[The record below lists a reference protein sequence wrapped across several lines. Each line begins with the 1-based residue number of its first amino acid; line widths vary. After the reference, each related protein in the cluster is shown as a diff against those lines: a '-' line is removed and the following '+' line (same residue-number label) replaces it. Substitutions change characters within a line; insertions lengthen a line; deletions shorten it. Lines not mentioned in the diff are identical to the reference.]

1 MRKLL
6 LIILSFVFTNSNFS
20 QQLMIN
26 EVSQGTGVA
35 EYVEFVVVGSPICE
49 GEEIPCIDIR
59 GVVFDDN
66 NGLFQLDSTNM
77 TGIAQGAL
85 RFSKADFW
93 SCIPQGTFIVIYN
106 EESRNSSIPPDDNSL
121 TDGNCRLI
129 LPGNSNLLES
139 TNVSPF
145 AGNPTYPTDDS
156 DWTPSTGWNA
166 GGAVGGGIAMR
177 NAGDSFFIPILSE
190 AGSTGAAL
198 HSVSWGNNED
208 NTIIYFSGSAA
219 GLVMNF
225 KNVVSNDWND
235 QANWVAEAVATGQT
249 PGAPNSVENDLWIA
263 TMNPTCRVNPALTFS
278 VKDESCA
285 GNDGNI
291 SVVVNGTTN
300 FTILWD
306 NGETTPG
313 ISNLVAGNYSV
324 EVTDLNTGCVYIGSV
339 DVAKDDG
346 GMVILSS
353 SVDESCTN
361 LCDGTVSYSVSGGQT
376 PYTITWSQNGLPIT
390 EPTSFCAGTYSI
402 NVTDANTCEVSED
415 IIISTTS
422 TLNYNLSND
431 TTICLGDSIDIF
443 IQDLSLVGLPATIL
457 WSTGESSE
465 SINIAPSQNTNFSVV
480 FTKDNCIV
488 NEEVQIE
495 VIDCNFD
502 IEITFPNI
510 FTPNNDDVNDFYIPL
525 SFSGVKN
532 IDFVIL
538 NRWGNVVYESKTQEI
553 KWDGKVDGKEASE
566 GVYFYKINYLEG
578 NSTEQKSL
586 HGFLHL
592 ERK

>member
-1 MRKLL
+1 MRYFYTFFLF
-6 LIILSFVFTNSNFS
+6 LSGVLSSFA

-26 EVSQGTGVA
+26 EVSQGPSGGSA
-35 EYVEFVVVGSPICE
+35 EYVEFVVVGNPICE
-49 GEEIPCIDIR
+49 GEPIPTIDLRRVII
-59 GVVFDDN
+59 DDN
-66 NGLFQLDSTNM
+66 NGFFGSNNS
-77 TGIAQGAL
+77 GVASGAL
-85 RFSKADFW
+85 RFAPVEFW
-93 SCIPQGTFIVIYN
+93 SNIPQGTFIVIYN
-106 EESRNSSIPPDDNSL
+106 DNETNSSLPADDFSI
-121 TDGNCRLI
+121 TDGNCTLI
-129 LPGNSNLLES
+129 IPATSDLLQSPNTSPLIPSVSNPL
-139 TNVSPF
+139 
-145 AGNPTYPTDDS
+145 YPTIDS
-156 DWTPSTGWNA
+156 EWGPSSGW
-166 GGAVGGGIAMR
+166 GVVAMA
-177 NAGDSFFIPILSE
+177 NGSDSFQIPNL
-190 AGSTGAAL
+190 GLNGTPL
-198 HSVSWGNNED
+198 HSVSWGNNND
-208 NTIIYFSGSAA
+208 LGNAIIYFTGSAA
-219 GLVMNF
+219 TKVMSF
-225 KNVVSNDWND
+225 KNILSNDFND

-488 NEEVQIE
+488 NEDVLIE

-566 GVYFYKINYLEG
+566 GVYFYKINYLEE
-578 NSTEQKSL
+578 NSTVQKSL